1 MNTNTKHKNWIT
13 FINSRVNLSD
23 NFLNPLAENLIG
35 VVENAPDLKS
45 YHLKCNKFFN
55 IRKDN
60 LELIDF
66 LKKLKSNEL
75 FGKLTYEFQNDIN
88 LSLDEFLNG
97 CSLFY
102 LYKEIILK
110 SPSFK
115 SKDKLKILEIGPG
128 YGEFA
133 NLFISLNI
141 SRQVQY
147 DLIDLKEN
155 LQYSEIYLNEIYGND
170 KNIQFNFI
178 PADLTSK
185 TDSEYDLIINTYSF
199 QEMMLDV
206 VKDYFG
212 LISQK
217 MTDNS
222 FFFSINTSFKW
233 DVKDYSYYD
242 YHKYFKN
249 ICSYSL
255 FSIHNTFYSHNPQL
269 CIFKKLNNNSSPDEI
284 SKINRMGRIQEYSLD
299 QLLNNN
305 SNLSF
310 DSDLDILV
318 SEIGGD
324 FNYIFK
330 YFDTYFIKS
339 KTPVFKIKKS
349 ILEIMIPNIN
359 KNYFPDRLLFQVL
372 LVQNDKDILKYF
384 KNKYGYEI
392 KIDRTLLKKT
402 KRYIKRVFRISI

>member
-1 MNTNTKHKNWIT
+1 MKTNIKHKNWKK

-35 VVENAPDLKS
+35 VTENAPDLKS
-45 YHLKCNKFFN
+45 YHLRCNKFFN

-88 LSLDEFLNG
+88 LSLDEFLTG

-102 LYKEIILK
+102 LHKEIILK

-141 SRQVQY
+141 SRKIQY

-155 LQYSEIYLNEIYGND
+155 LQYSEIYLNKIYGND

-178 PADLTSK
+178 PSDLTSK

-199 QEMMLDV
+199 QEMMLNT
-206 VKDYFG
+206 VKEYFD

-217 MTDNS
+217 MTDTS

-242 YHKYFKN
+242 FHKYFKN

-269 CIFKKLNNNSSPDEI
+269 CIFKKLNKSLSPDEI
-284 SKINRMGRIQEYSLD
+284 SKMNRLGRIQEYSLD
-299 QLLNNN
+299 QLLNKN

-310 DSDLDILV
+310 ESDIDNLV
-318 SEIGGD
+318 NEIASD
-324 FNYIFK
+324 YNYIFK
-330 YFDTYFIKS
+330 YFEKYFIKN
-339 KTPVFKIKKS
+339 KTPVFRIKKFVM
-349 ILEIMIPNIN
+349 EIMIQNIN
-359 KNYFPDRLLFQVL
+359 KNYFPDRLLFQIL
-372 LVQNDKDILKYF
+372 LVQKDKDILKYF

-392 KIDRTLLKKT
+392 NIDMNVVFLNLL
-402 KRYIKRVFRISI
+402 I